1 MNSFGF
7 QAEKYNLIYLLPVN
21 LSSGDV
27 DLAGWAA
34 RRSSP
39 LGSPHFCTAGFA
51 LTPHFPAFDIDIDVT
66 EASHGSAT
74 PRQPCPP
81 RPCPTIVPRPVLP
94 APGQAGQTL
103 THCSHTGLLQITWP
117 LPAAPDHGAEN
128 SLPLA
133 CPNPPGPSQHM
144 WRGEERAGYS
154 LEQNSPAQLT
164 R

>member
-66 EASHGSAT
+66 EVSHGS
-74 PRQPCPP
+74 PPPDCP
-81 RPCPTIVPRPVLP
+81 IH
-94 APGQAGQTL
+94 PGHVQLLFQGLFSQSKDKLAK
-103 THCSHTGLLQITWP
+103 HSHTAPTQASCRLPGLYLLLQTT
-117 LPAAPDHGAEN
+117 
-128 SLPLA
+128 
-133 CPNPPGPSQHM
+133 
-144 WRGEERAGYS
+144 
-154 LEQNSPAQLT
+154 EQRTVCL
-164 R
+164 